1 MRFSILS
8 IVAAWIVG
16 ATSLAI
22 QNTTSLATLN
32 STIYDETPPPSVDG
46 DHRICIP
53 TGQPNPGL
61 NSTYDC
67 GGSIMCNTVKVV
79 WCDKGIN
86 HKLIRNDDLNY
97 GAIGFIEVGS
107 HTSAS
112 VMANSLISA
121 ALSSSKGPSTA
132 FDRVTICGGTIK
144 KSAPTDVI
152 TAVISTGEIAV
163 RPLSTTGNPV
173 VWYGKIQ
180 GSVLDIS
187 QKEEREIGRTFG

>member
-1 MRFSILS
+1 MRFAILS
-8 IVAAWIVG
+8 VVAAWIVG

-32 STIYDETPPPSVDG
+32 STIYDETPPPAVDG

-53 TGQPNPGL
+53 SGQPNPGL

-97 GAIGFIEVGS
+97 GAIGSGKPHFGVCHGQFTDFGCAIIIQGPKHCVRSGNDMWWDYQEIRS
-107 HTSAS
+107 HGCHHCG
-112 VMANSLISA
+112 N
-121 ALSSSKGPSTA
+121 KHWG
-132 FDRVTICGGTIK
+132 DRC
-144 KSAPTDVI
+144 
-152 TAVISTGEIAV
+152 
-163 RPLSTTGNPV
+163 STTIDYWESCRL
-173 VWYGKIQ
+173 VW
-180 GSVLDIS
+180 
-187 QKEEREIGRTFG
+187 